1 MLVDVTPSQ
10 EMVDEGIAREVVNKI
25 QKLSKKVGLV
35 GVRGSDVGRG
45 DGREERREGR
55 RAGWRGGGGGGGGGE
70 EKGVIEEGGGERDGM
85 TLEWYLPQAGLQPRD
100 PVEVVYEVRRVEG
113 GEGDGVTALQ
123 RIISEHSDYIES
135 TTKGPVCPLT
145 PDCDLRHVMVEE
157 EQKVCVC
164 VCGTAQGL

>member
-55 RAGWRGGGGGGGGGE
+55 RAGWRGGGGGGGGGGE
-70 EKGVIEEGGGERDGM
+70 RSDGGRGRREGWHNFVMVSSTGWAAATRSSGGG
-85 TLEWYLPQAGLQPRD
+85 
-100 PVEVVYEVRRVEG
+100 V
-113 GEGDGVTALQ
+113 
-123 RIISEHSDYIES
+123 
-135 TTKGPVCPLT
+135 
-145 PDCDLRHVMVEE
+145 
-157 EQKVCVC
+157 
-164 VCGTAQGL
+164 